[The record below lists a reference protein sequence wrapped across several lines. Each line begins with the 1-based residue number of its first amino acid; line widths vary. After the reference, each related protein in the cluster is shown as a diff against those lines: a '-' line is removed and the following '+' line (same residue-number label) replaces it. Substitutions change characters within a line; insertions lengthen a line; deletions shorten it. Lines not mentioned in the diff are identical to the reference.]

1 MSVNLKNYFYIH
13 SALGNGELSI
23 LHSPN
28 GINFKGNEPV
38 KTSELPKIISTA
50 LGHTTQ
56 TVFNSLMN
64 YNQTVI
70 SKIGKKIIYFIINIF
85 YLIIYF

>member
-1 MSVNLKNYFYIH
+1 MSVNLKSYFYIYL
-13 SALGNGELSI
+13 ALGNGELSI

-56 TVFNSLMN
+56 TVFNSL
-64 YNQTVI
+64 I
-70 SKIGKKIIYFIINIF
+70 IIYLTLMVNSYVMHDNIWRR
-85 YLIIYF
+85 L